1 MLMKGFIKMY
11 IKIKNQG
18 KKIKIIKIIFLI
30 IWCILIFY
38 FSNQSGNISQSKSDI
53 FVDLFSKIFN
63 DLSYDSLKNLS
74 FLIRKLAHIFLYFIL
89 YLLSYNVFKNKKYS
103 FLFCLIFAITDE
115 VHQYFIPGRS
125 CEIRDILI
133 DTIGAFLGYLTIF
146 FKKSFKILK

>member
-125 CEIRDILI
+125 CEIRDILF
-133 DTIGAFLGYLTIF
+133 DTSGAFLGYLTIF
-146 FKKSFKILK
+146 LKKVLKY

>member
-1 MLMKGFIKMY
+1 MY

-125 CEIRDILI
+125 CEIRDILF
-133 DTIGAFLGYLTIF
+133 DTSGAFLGYLTIF
-146 FKKSFKILK
+146 LKKVLKY